1 MMNGW
6 EMSGWGW
13 GWMTIWSLLLIVLIG
28 LLVAAALR
36 SSPGS
41 RPSTPGDPAITIL
54 RRRYAAGEIN
64 EPEFNR
70 RRAELEDELEERGP

>member
-28 LLVAAALR
+28 LLIAAALR
-36 SSPGS
+36 NSPGS
-41 RPSTPGDPAITIL
+41 RSSTVGDSAMAVL
-54 RRRYAAGEIN
+54 RRRYAAGEID
-64 EPEFNR
+64 EAEFNR
-70 RRAELEDELEERGP
+70 RRAELEAAPEERSR